1 MVLRQT
7 EKVAREA
14 EREATVFAALQ
25 TADYEELTVDEIS
38 RRLDGLSVQQ
48 LEQVREYEKQNK
60 NRETLIERIDR
71 KTRANNS

>member
-38 RRLDGLSVQQ
+38 RKLDGLSVQQ